1 MMKTSTTTTTTMTT
15 SMTLIDLDKKR
26 FNNGSWT
33 YCTNTEIPKGRQGK
47 LIDNGWWRE
56 FGQPRFEFR
65 KFRTKKS
72 AFEDGGCFIEALKK
86 RGFVELGS
94 GAFSTVLGKPGKDRV
109 IKVTRRP
116 DGWIDY
122 IAWGAKT
129 GSPYVPKVFSYK
141 KISGKKKDFEVA
153 IMERLEY
160 TFYRAPQDHALK
172 ILPDLL
178 YRSNDNPM
186 AARFVEVL
194 APGLINFMKGV
205 YENFGKH
212 HHLDLHNGNYMVRKD
227 GSFVVTDPVCDGPK
241 SEYKR
246 LKAGDLSPVLPI
258 KKVINVIENLHRHRM

>member
-1 MMKTSTTTTTTMTT
+1 MKNFIPMMKTTTTTTTA
-15 SMTLIDLDKKR
+15 ID
-26 FNNGSWT
+26 FNRMRWGSRSWT
-33 YCTNTEIPKGRQGK
+33 YKTNTDVPKGRQGK
-47 LIDNGWWRE
+47 LIDNGLWRD
-56 FGQPRFEFR
+56 FGQPRFVFE
-65 KFRTKKS
+65 KFGVKKS
-72 AFEDGGCFIEALKK
+72 PFDDGYGFIEALKK

-153 IMERLEY
+153 IVERLEY
-160 TFYRAPQDHALK
+160 TFCHAPSDHALK

-178 YRSNDNPM
+178 YRSDDNPM

-194 APGLINFMKGV
+194 APGLTNFMKGV
-205 YENFGKH
+205 YEHFGDSH
-212 HHLDLHNGNYMVRKD
+212 SLDLHNGNYMVRKD

-241 SEYKR
+241 TEYKR
-246 LKAGDLSPVLPI
+246 LKAGDLSPVLPLI
-258 KKVINVIENLHRHRM
+258 IRMFN